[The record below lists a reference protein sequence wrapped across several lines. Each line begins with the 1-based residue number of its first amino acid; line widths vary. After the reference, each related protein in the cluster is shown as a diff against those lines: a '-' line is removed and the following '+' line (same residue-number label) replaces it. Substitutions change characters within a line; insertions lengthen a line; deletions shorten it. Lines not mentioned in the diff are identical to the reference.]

1 MIYYKKN
8 NFDDILQKNNFKNI
22 SMFCLLHDMI
32 RNSNIINKANNHLS
46 PFKSMNTIK
55 TTTYDVV
62 HPGPGLGQIQKYI
75 HDFKV

>member
-1 MIYYKKN
+1 MV
-8 NFDDILQKNNFKNI
+8 
-22 SMFCLLHDMI
+22 